1 MASYSHS
8 SVVEEFR
15 GSYFFLSNFSRHPV
29 RWEGRRF
36 PTAEHAFAAAKTTDP
51 GWVER
56 IQAAP
61 DPRSAKALGRECPLR
76 PGWDDDRRRV
86 MAEIVA
92 SKFNHD
98 GALIEQLLGTGT
110 RLLIE
115 GNSWGDHFWGRSVQ
129 RGARVPVGANHL
141 GRILMQVR
149 RGLSGRP
156 DSAWTRVALT
166 GHREHLI
173 EPQDRA
179 WVRGELRRLAVK
191 LRDQHHT
198 EVAASGL
205 ATGSDQ
211 WWAAAAIDAGLD
223 VWGYQPFPGQAAN
236 WSPDQQVDHTN
247 IVAAAARLVLVSEQ
261 YDTCAFQLRNQ
272 LLLGDADAIIAVHD
286 RRITQGGTVSALRS
300 YAQGMPVITVDPAT
314 RTTTLRTVYR
324 TTDSAVPPTL

>member
-76 PGWDDDRRRV
+76 PGWDGDRRRV

-115 GNSWGDHFWGRSVQ
+115 GNSWGITSG
-129 RGARVPVGANHL
+129 GAVSSAERASRLVPTTSDASSCRYGAAC
-141 GRILMQVR
+141 
-149 RGLSGRP
+149 P
-156 DSAWTRVALT
+156 
-166 GHREHLI
+166 
-173 EPQDRA
+173 
-179 WVRGELRRLAVK
+179 
-191 LRDQHHT
+191 
-198 EVAASGL
+198 
-205 ATGSDQ
+205 
-211 WWAAAAIDAGLD
+211 
-223 VWGYQPFPGQAAN
+223 
-236 WSPDQQVDHTN
+236 
-247 IVAAAARLVLVSEQ
+247 AAR
-261 YDTCAFQLRNQ
+261 
-272 LLLGDADAIIAVHD
+272 I
-286 RRITQGGTVSALRS
+286 
-300 YAQGMPVITVDPAT
+300 
-314 RTTTLRTVYR
+314 
-324 TTDSAVPPTL
+324 PPGRG